1 MDDKEV
7 IKCTKDQLER
17 MLKLAHCDGKHG
29 FPLDFKNY
37 LVVLE

>member
-1 MDDKEV
+1 MNITNE
-7 IKCTKDQLER
+7 QLTR

-29 FPLDFKNY
+29 FEYKEEDY